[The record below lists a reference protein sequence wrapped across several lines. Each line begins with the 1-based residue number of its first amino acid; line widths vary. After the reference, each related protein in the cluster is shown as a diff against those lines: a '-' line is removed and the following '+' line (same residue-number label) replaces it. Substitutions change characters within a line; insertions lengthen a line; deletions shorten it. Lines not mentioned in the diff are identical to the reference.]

1 MWLGRATSGA
11 VRIPVAVLPRPRQR
25 GTHRLPAA
33 PRTPAIRTLEAM
45 QLAPVPLRRAVY
57 RAGHAVMRLY
67 WRLARPH
74 TRGVKCVVREGG
86 ALLFVRHAYGD
97 RRSWELPGGGI
108 KRGEDPRDAAAREV
122 REELGLELDDWR
134 VLGTVEAR
142 GYGKRATVIC
152 FETRTADRTLRI
164 DRGEIEEAR
173 WFELGAPP
181 RRLGRDARAVLN
193 GLLAGSDQAAR

>member
-67 WRLARPH
+67 WRPPPPH
-74 TRGVKCVVREGG
+74 TPGGKSGV
-86 ALLFVRHAYGD
+86 
-97 RRSWELPGGGI
+97 PGGGQ
-108 KRGEDPRDAAAREV
+108 
-122 REELGLELDDWR
+122 LGLELDDWR